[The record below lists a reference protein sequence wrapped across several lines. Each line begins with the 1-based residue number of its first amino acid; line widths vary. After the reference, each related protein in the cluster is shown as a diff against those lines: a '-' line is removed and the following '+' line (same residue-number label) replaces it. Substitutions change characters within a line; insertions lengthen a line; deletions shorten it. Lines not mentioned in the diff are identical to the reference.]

1 MVKRVLI
8 LFVLFSAVIVSC
20 GPSEEERAADAFN
33 RAQKLYD
40 AKKFNDTKLLLDSI
54 IEYMPGQIEYVTKA
68 EDMLRTIKI
77 AEQEHNLAF
86 LDSLLAEKQEELK
99 PLMKNFIKSDEY
111 GSKTLLIHKR
121 QKPEN
126 SYGRTFI
133 RAHLDMDGNF
143 YISSRYSGD
152 HYIYHDQIK
161 VYYSGNSAITDKV
174 EYDGFDNR
182 RYEDGGTYWEIVNY
196 KDGKDNGVIDFIAAN
211 WDKSLKVQYRGK
223 KYYYIVMEK
232 FDKEAI
238 RDANE
243 IAVVLKEIKR
253 IKDEIKNVNRQ
264 LTLLKRRAQK
274 VKKVPQINN

>member
-1 MVKRVLI
+1 MIKRLLL
-8 LFVLFSAVIVSC
+8 LFVLFSVIFISC
-20 GPSEEERAADAFN
+20 GPSEKERAADAFN

-40 AKKFNDTKLLLDSI
+40 AKNFNDTKLLLDSI
-54 IEYMPGQIEYVTKA
+54 IENMPGQIEYVNKA
-68 EDMLRTIKI
+68 ENMLRTIKI
-77 AEQEHNLAF
+77 AEQEHNLTF
-86 LDSLLAEKQEELK
+86 LDSMLTVKQEELK
-99 PLMKNFIKSDEY
+99 PMMKNFIESNEY

-126 SYGRTFI
+126 SYGRTFV

-174 EYDGFDNR
+174 EFDGFDNR

-211 WDKSLKVQYRGK
+211 WDKPLKVQFRGK

-253 IKDEIKNVNRQ
+253 IKDEITNVKKQLMLLNR
-264 LTLLKRRAQK
+264 RMQK
-274 VKKVPQINN
+274 VKKVPQLKS

>member
-1 MVKRVLI
+1 MMKRI
-8 LFVLFSAVIVSC
+8 LFLLIIFSVTIVSC

-33 RAQKLYD
+33 RAQKLYNV
-40 AKKFNDTKLLLDSI
+40 KNFNDTKLLLDSI
-54 IEYMPGQIEYVTKA
+54 IENMPGQIEYVTKA
-68 EDMLRTIKI
+68 QDMLRTIKI
-77 AEQEHNLAF
+77 AEQEHNLHF
-86 LDSLLAEKQEELK
+86 LDSMLVVKQEEVK
-99 PLMKNFIKSDEY
+99 PLMKNFIESNEY
-111 GSKTLLIHKR
+111 GARTLLIHKR

-126 SYGRTFI
+126 SYGRTFV

-143 YISSRYSGD
+143 YISSRYSGN
-152 HYIYHDQIK
+152 HYIYHDHIK
-161 VYYSGNSAITDKV
+161 VYYSGNSAMTDKI
-174 EYDGFDNR
+174 EYDGFNNR

-211 WDKSLKVQYRGK
+211 YDKPLKVQFRGK

-253 IKDEIKNVNRQ
+253 IKDEIKNVKKQ
-264 LTLLKRRAQK
+264 LMLLKRRMQK
-274 VKKVPQINN
+274 VKKVPQIKS

>member
-1 MVKRVLI
+1 MKKLSI
-8 LFVLFSAVIVSC
+8 FSLLFISAFLFSC
-20 GPSEEERAADAFN
+20 GPSEEEIAADAFK
-33 RAQKLYD
+33 RAQKLYTE
-40 AKKFNDTKLLLDSI
+40 KNFNDTKLLLDSI
-54 IEYMPGQIEYVTKA
+54 IENMPGQVEYVTKSH
-68 EDMLRTIKI
+68 DLLRTITI
-77 AEQEHNLAF
+77 AEQEHNLEF
-86 LDSLLAEKQEELK
+86 LDSLLVEKQEQLK
-99 PLMKNFIKSDEY
+99 PMMKNFIKSDEY
-111 GSKTLLIHKR
+111 GSKTILIHKR

-126 SYGRTFI
+126 SYNRTFI

-161 VYYSGNSAITDKV
+161 VYYSGSSAMTEEIPD
-174 EYDGFDNR
+174 DGFDNR

-211 WDKSLKVQYRGK
+211 WNKSLKVQYRGK

-253 IKDEIKNVNRQ
+253 IKDEIKNVKKQ
-264 LTLLKRRAQK
+264 LSLMKRRMQK
-274 VKKVPQINN
+274 VKKVPQIKN

>member
-1 MVKRVLI
+1 MIKRSFFL
-8 LFVLFSAVIVSC
+8 LVLFSTMLISC
-20 GPSEEERAADAFN
+20 GPSDEEIAADAFN
-33 RAQKLYD
+33 RAQKLYN
-40 AKKFNDTKLLLDSI
+40 AKNFNDTKLLLDSI
-54 IEYMPGQIEYVTKA
+54 ILNMPGQIEYVTKA
-68 EDMLRTIKI
+68 QDMLSTIKI

-86 LDSLLAEKQEELK
+86 LDSLLIEKQEALK

-111 GSKTLLIHKR
+111 GSKTILIHKR

-126 SYGRTFI
+126 SYGRTFV

-143 YISSRYSGD
+143 YISSRYSGN

-161 VYYSGNSAITDKV
+161 VYYSGNSAMTEKIED
-174 EYDGFDNR
+174 DGFNNR

-211 WDKSLKVQYRGK
+211 WDKSLKVQYKGK

-253 IKDEIKNVNRQ
+253 IKDETKNVKRQ
-264 LTLLKRRAQK
+264 LSLLKRRMQK
-274 VKKVPQINN
+274 VKKVPQIKN